1 MLDPS
6 VPRSGSVLALAG
18 DPPSAARLQAAF
30 GATLCTFE
38 SHASLLEASRR
49 PGIELV
55 IVPWRD
61 RDGSSLAATVSAIRA
76 SRQSAPVSI
85 YADRSAE
92 CLHALVSLARAGA
105 SGVIVRDV
113 DDTVIRLRR
122 LLERGCLTSA
132 IDAVA
137 MAVQRVVP
145 ERHRPLLVLCLEHVV
160 DPPTAV
166 EFARRLRVSR
176 RTLST
181 WARKAGA
188 KGVRSLTSK
197 CRVLVAVEVLRR
209 SSRSLEQVAHE
220 LQFASSAHLH
230 NTIRR
235 YTGLAPR
242 RAAERDVIDWCQV
255 LFVCERAPRLVLR
268 LPRKSVVPR
277 GNGSIILTTQP
288 SSRVTGQVPEEL
300 MQ

>member
-38 SHASLLEASRR
+38 SQASLLEASRR

-76 SRQSAPVSI
+76 SRQSAP
-85 YADRSAE
+85 
-92 CLHALVSLARAGA
+92 
-105 SGVIVRDV
+105 V

-242 RAAERDVIDWCQV
+242 KAAERDVIDWCQV